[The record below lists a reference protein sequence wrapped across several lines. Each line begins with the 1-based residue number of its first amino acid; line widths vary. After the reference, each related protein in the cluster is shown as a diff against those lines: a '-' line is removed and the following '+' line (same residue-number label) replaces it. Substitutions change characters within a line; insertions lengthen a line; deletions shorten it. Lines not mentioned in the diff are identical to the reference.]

1 MKKTLLVFLSALL
14 LLSSVPLS
22 LADGEPTPIASRADF
37 ALLAEDPTG
46 RFILTDDLDMGGEP
60 WTPIPFSGTLD
71 GGGHTLY
78 NLTVNAPGAETVTT
92 YDGNRKEYDT
102 VLAGLF
108 SVLDGATVRNL
119 HVRGAYITVE
129 TEKDCFIA
137 GLAGYAKNSLL
148 ENCTAEVYA
157 SLTLSGTNEGVG
169 GLIGFCDE
177 STIQSCGVECV
188 LSFLDTN
195 PDVDCEEFLGGVY
208 ACGSGRVLDCT
219 VKTRGYAEIY
229 GYAHNGGV
237 VGMHKLRRGTKFA
250 PRLLRTTVEAEIAFF
265 EVAPSKRMYCEA
277 LIGEDGAKDC
287 YMAGNTVVSF
297 AKTGS
302 REPMRAR
309 PEACG
314 TPDLE
319 TAVVAPT
326 CEAWGYSVETC
337 RVCGNMRRF
346 AYTAPAHS
354 YVVAA
359 ATATCTEPGE
369 TVYTCSVCGDSYT
382 EPLPALGHTPGEWT
396 VNESGDVEEQRCAVC
411 GETMDTRPIAVSETP
426 APTQAPAERTQSA
439 EPTAAPTASDGADP
453 VYAERIEL
461 SETSLVIPY
470 GENGHITVTVY
481 PENAADKSYTWSSTA
496 RSVAMVLEDGTVRT
510 GTPGTATLICRSA
523 DGKASATC
531 IVKVERTLWQ
541 NIRHYVLFGWLFG
554 D

>member
-1 MKKTLLVFLSALL
+1 MKKTLMVLLSALL
-14 LLSSVPLS
+14 LLSSIPSS
-22 LADGEPTPIASRADF
+22 LADGEPTLIASRADF
-37 ALLAEDPTG
+37 ALLAENPSG
-46 RFILTDDLDMGGEP
+46 SFILTDDLDMGDEP
-60 WTPIPFSGTLD
+60 WTPIPFFGTFD
-71 GGGHTLY
+71 GDGHTLY
-78 NLTVNAPGAETVTT
+78 NLAVNTPGAQTVTT

-102 VLAGLF
+102 VFAGLF
-108 SVLDGATVRNL
+108 SVLDGATVQNL
-119 HVRGAYITVE
+119 HLKGAYITVE

-137 GLAGYAKNSLL
+137 GLAGYAKNTLI

-195 PDVDCEEFLGGVY
+195 QDVDCEEFLGGIY
-208 ACGSGRVLDCT
+208 ACGSGRVLDCK

-287 YMAGNTVVSF
+287 YMAGNTVISF

-309 PEACG
+309 PEACE

-326 CEAWGYSVETC
+326 CETWGYTVETC
-337 RVCGNMRRF
+337 RVCGNTRRL

-354 YVVAA
+354 YVAV

-369 TVYTCSVCGDSYT
+369 TVYTCSICGDSYT
-382 EPLPALGHTPGEWT
+382 EALPALGHTPGDWT
-396 VNESGDVEEQRCAVC
+396 VNEARDAEERRCAVC
-411 GETMDTRPIAVSETP
+411 GEIIETRPYTPETP
-426 APTQAPAERTQSA
+426 APIETLAPDKTAEPANEPAA
-439 EPTAAPTASDGADP
+439 EPTLAP

-461 SETSLVIPY
+461 SETSLAIPY

-496 RSVAMVLEDGTVRT
+496 RSVAMVLEDGTVKT
-510 GTPGTATLICRSA
+510 GMPGAATLVCRSA
-523 DGKASATC
+523 DGKVSASCT
-531 IVKVERTLWQ
+531 VRVERTLWQ